1 VCNSTL
7 IDEMKAPRKRARIA
21 AEKGEP
27 GRAASPGI
35 ISRELQERAER
46 AARERKQASEAAR
59 RSQPVQR

>member
-1 VCNSTL
+1 
-7 IDEMKAPRKRARIA
+7 MKARMKKSKPA
-21 AEKGEP
+21 ADNGKP